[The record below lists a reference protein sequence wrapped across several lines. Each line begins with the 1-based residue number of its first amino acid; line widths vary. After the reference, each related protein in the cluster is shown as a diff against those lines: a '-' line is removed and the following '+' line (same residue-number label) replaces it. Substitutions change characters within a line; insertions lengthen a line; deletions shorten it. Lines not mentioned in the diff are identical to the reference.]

1 MRSRSDSRLTTPTRN
16 VIRGRQMPVSIDD
29 EERACDLLCEWV
41 TYIHTHHE
49 VRSEVGSPRSGVVEI
64 VFGVEGIVPDKTAKD
79 SALDRQPFADGS
91 EIRNIRWSQVTE
103 KLEAAH
109 VGRRRG

>member
-41 TYIHTHHE
+41 TYIQTHRE
-49 VRSEVGSPRSGVVEI
+49 VRSEVRPPWSGVVEI
-64 VFGVEGIVPDKTAKD
+64 VFGVERIVPDNTAKD
-79 SALDRQPFADGS
+79 SALDRQPFADRR
-91 EIRNIRWSQVTE
+91 EIRNIRWSLLTE
-103 KLEAAH
+103 DL
-109 VGRRRG
+109 